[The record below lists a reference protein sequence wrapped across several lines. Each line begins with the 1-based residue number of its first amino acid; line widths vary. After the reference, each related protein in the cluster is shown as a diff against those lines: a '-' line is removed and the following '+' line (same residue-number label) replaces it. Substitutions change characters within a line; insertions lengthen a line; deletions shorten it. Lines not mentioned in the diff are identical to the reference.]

1 MPAKQSASSLLMVR
15 PRTFGFDKETA
26 ESNVFQ
32 HQSTLSPHEIRQR
45 ANAEFEAAVDQL
57 RDTGIEI
64 IVFDDPEQT
73 DKPDAVFPNNWLSM
87 WPDGHVFLYPMATE
101 SRRKE
106 RSNAALEQLK
116 QRFRL
121 HKVTDLSSSE
131 ADGRFLESTGVMIFD
146 HIAKV
151 VYGCRSLRCDEI
163 LFREHADALGYQA
176 VIFDAFDRDNYP
188 IYHTNVLMGVQTTT
202 AVVCL
207 DAITDTLRKEAVV
220 HQLTTTGHEIID
232 ISHEQM
238 NAFCG
243 NVLEITNK
251 EGECFLAMSQHA
263 YDAFTQEQRE
273 RLSRDKTLLPIAIPT
288 IETIGGGSVR
298 CMLAEIFLP
307 HR

>member
-1 MPAKQSASSLLMVR
+1 MPAKQSPSSLLMVR
-15 PRTFGFDKETA
+15 PRTFGFHKETA
-26 ESNVFQ
+26 ASNAFQ
-32 HQSTLSPHEIRQR
+32 RQLELSSLEIRQR
-45 ANAEFEAAVDQL
+45 ANAEFDAAVDQL
-57 RDTGIEI
+57 RDKGIKV

-73 DKPDAVFPNNWLSM
+73 DKPDAVFPNNWLST
-87 WPDGHVFLYPMATE
+87 WPNGHTYLYPMAAE

-116 QRFRL
+116 GHFELQ
-121 HKVTDLSSSE
+121 KVTDLSNSE
-131 ADGRFLESTGVMIFD
+131 ADGQFLESTGVMIFD

-151 VYGCRSLRCDEI
+151 AYGCRSLRCDER
-163 LFREHADALGYQA
+163 LFREHANTLGYEA
-176 VIFDAFDRDNYP
+176 VIFDAFDKNNYP

-207 DAITDTLRKEAVV
+207 DAITDTAHQEAVI
-220 HQLTTTGHEIID
+220 HPLTATGHDIID

-243 NVLEITNK
+243 NVLELTNK
-251 EGECFLAMSQHA
+251 EGERFLAMSQYA
-263 YDAFTQEQRE
+263 YDAFTLEQRE